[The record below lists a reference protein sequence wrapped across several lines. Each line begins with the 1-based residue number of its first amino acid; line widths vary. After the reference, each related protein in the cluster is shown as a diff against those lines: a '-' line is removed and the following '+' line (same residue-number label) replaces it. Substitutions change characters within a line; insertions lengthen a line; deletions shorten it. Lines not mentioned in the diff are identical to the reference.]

1 MRVNAALPSLPELQQ
16 QEQHHPAA
24 FQLTSTAD
32 DAACLELKAVVAD
45 CFKVNRQTTFLPVGY
60 KCNIPDDYS
69 SYSRYA
75 ASLRSPSLAFLM
87 LTRVFTCHV
96 SS

>member
-1 MRVNAALPSLPELQQ
+1 MRVNAALPSLPELQ
-16 QEQHHPAA
+16 EEREHHHAA

-45 CFKVNRQTTFLPVGY
+45 CFKVDGQTTFLPVGY
-60 KCNIPDDYS
+60 NCNIPDDYS
-69 SYSRYA
+69 PYTYA

-87 LTRVFTCHV
+87 LTRVLTCYV
-96 SS
+96 GS

>member
-16 QEQHHPAA
+16 EEHHHAA

-45 CFKVNRQTTFLPVGY
+45 CFKVN
-60 KCNIPDDYS
+60 NIFVIFEN
-69 SYSRYA
+69 RNCCI
-75 ASLRSPSLAFLM
+75 
-87 LTRVFTCHV
+87 TQCC
-96 SS
+96 